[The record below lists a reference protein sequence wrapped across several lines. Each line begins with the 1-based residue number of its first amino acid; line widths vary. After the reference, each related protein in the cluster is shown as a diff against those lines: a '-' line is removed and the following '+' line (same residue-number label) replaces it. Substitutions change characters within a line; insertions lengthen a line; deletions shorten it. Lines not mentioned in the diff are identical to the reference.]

1 MIVRRIDSLG
11 RIVIPKTFRK
21 QLGINQ
27 DDNLSIKLTEN
38 ELIVSKEIVE
48 FDLADSILKF
58 IINTYGLEYQDML
71 ISKTMKKEVHKL
83 LKEYFDVKLL
93 RRNNAKR
100 RDV

>member
-11 RIVIPKTFRK
+11 RIVIPKTYRE
-21 QLGINQ
+21 QLGISQ